1 MPRERYDQQLRGLQD
16 DLLRLASL
24 VESAI
29 GRSLTALQQQDV
41 EEARR
46 IIADDDLLDRQQ
58 YALEDKALALIA
70 RQAPLAG
77 DLRLISAVISIASDR
92 ERIGDYAEVIAK
104 ITIRGANE
112 PLLKPL
118 IDIPRM
124 AELAQG
130 MLREALDAFV
140 NRDVE
145 AARRLAAADH
155 EVDELTL
162 QVQNELLGYMQRD
175 PGNIERALHLIF
187 VAHNLERLADRTTN
201 IAERLIF
208 VVTGEV
214 VDLNAKLSCAQN
226 HVDNSSAGTFR

>member
-1 MPRERYDQQLRGLQD
+1 MPREHYDQQLRSLQD

-24 VESAI
+24 VEASI
-29 GRSLTALQQQDV
+29 RRSIDALKNQDV

-46 IIADDDLLDRQQ
+46 VITDDDLIDRRQ
-58 YALEDKALALIA
+58 YALEDKALLLIA
-70 RQAPLAG
+70 RQAPMAA
-77 DLRLISAVISIASDR
+77 DLRMISAVISIASEL
-92 ERIGDYAEVIAK
+92 ERMGDYAEGIAK

-112 PLLKPL
+112 PLLKPVA
-118 IDIPRM
+118 DIPRM
-124 AELAQG
+124 AELAQS

-145 AARRLAAADH
+145 AARKLAAEDH

-162 QVQNELLGYMQRD
+162 QVQNELLEYMQRD

-214 VDLNAKLSCAQN
+214 VDLNAKLS
-226 HVDNSSAGTFR
+226 

>member
-1 MPRERYDQQLRGLQD
+1 MPREHYDQQLRSLQD
-16 DLLRLASL
+16 DLLRLAGL
-24 VESAI
+24 VESSI
-29 GRSLTALQQQDV
+29 GRSIDALKRQDV

-46 IIADDDLLDRQQ
+46 IIADDDLIDRRQ
-58 YALEDKALALIA
+58 YALEDKALLLIA
-70 RQAPLAG
+70 RQAPMAA
-77 DLRLISAVISIASDR
+77 DLRMISAVISIASEL
-92 ERIGDYAEVIAK
+92 ERMGDYAEGIARL
-104 ITIRGANE
+104 TIRGANE

-124 AELAQG
+124 AELGQS
-130 MLREALDAFV
+130 MLREALAAFV

-145 AARRLAAADH
+145 AARRIAAEDH

-162 QVQNELLGYMQRD
+162 QVQNELLEYMQRD

-214 VDLNAKLSCAQN
+214 VDLNA
-226 HVDNSSAGTFR
+226 